1 MQARSETGTQET
13 AILEA
18 TLKALRAMGLQT
30 ELSKSGQGEVQVSL
44 QYGNKSVSGPV
55 LVKRAVTPA
64 NLGLVAQQL
73 TQLDSPLL
81 ISGYVT
87 APMAE
92 RLHELKIEF
101 ADSLGN
107 AYICT
112 PPLLIWVTGR
122 RPEQKP
128 LEERAP
134 RIFQPGGL
142 KMLFALFSRPELV
155 SASYRDIAKA
165 ADVALG
171 TVGWVMTD
179 LKEAG
184 CLQELGKQGRRLVER
199 RDLFDQWLQGYARL
213 LRPKFLIGRYRSSA
227 MSGWQDRGLPLAAA
241 RWGGETAAARLH
253 GELEP
258 AVTTL
263 YLPPDEQAQRDLIK
277 DLGLVKDAT
286 GEVELRHIFW
296 RFETPQHADMVPPL
310 LIYADL
316 LATAEERNLAAA
328 RGIFDRH
335 LAATVDAE

>member
-1 MQARSETGTQET
+1 MQARSETGNQET
-13 AILEA
+13 TILEA
-18 TLKALRAMGLQT
+18 TLTALRAMGLQT
-30 ELSKSGQGEVQVSL
+30 ELSKSELGEVQVSL
-44 QYGNKSVSGPV
+44 QYGSKSVSGPV

-64 NLGLVAQQL
+64 NLGLVVQQL

-81 ISGYVT
+81 VTEYVT
-87 APMAE
+87 APVAE

-171 TVGWVMTD
+171 TVAWVMTD

-184 CLQELGKQGRRLVER
+184 CLQELGKEGRKLLER
-199 RDLFDQWLQGYARL
+199 RALFDQWLEGYAKL
-213 LRPKFLIGRYRSSA
+213 LRPKFLIGRYRGSA
-227 MSGWQDRGLPLAAA
+227 ADGWQDGGLPLAAA

-253 GELEP
+253 GELRP
-258 AVTTL
+258 ALTTM
-263 YLPPDEQAQRDLIK
+263 YVPPGEQAQRDLIK
-277 DLGLVKDAT
+277 DLGLVKDAA
-286 GEVELRHIFW
+286 GEVELRRIFW
-296 RFETPQHADMVPPL
+296 GFEMPRHADMVPPL
-310 LIYADL
+310 LTYADL
-316 LATAEERNLAAA
+316 LATAEERNLVAA
-328 RGIFDRH
+328 RGIFEQH
-335 LAATVDAE
+335 LAATVDAD